1 MDLGATVCL
10 RARPRCE
17 LCPMSGRCAARRQGR
32 VAELPTRRPART
44 VDVRHAE
51 LVLLRADARVLLE
64 RRPPRG
70 IWGGLWSLPEFRAPH
85 RDAGSRD
92 AGNCDAGNCEK
103 GDGQAGDAGTGAQ
116 VAAQVIEWA
125 STRLG
130 LGVSAITGQTEIRHV
145 FTHFRLQARVWQLD
159 CRGGDAPSGHT
170 WLELSEAGNA
180 PLPQPV
186 RTLLAT
192 LD

>member
-1 MDLGATVCL
+1 
-10 RARPRCE
+10 
-17 LCPMSGRCAARRQGR
+17 
-32 VAELPTRRPART
+32 
-44 VDVRHAE
+44 VRHAE

-85 RDAGSRD
+85 RVAGDRD
-92 AGNCDAGNCEK
+92 TEDRDIGDRDTGDREK
-103 GDGQAGDAGTGAQ
+103 GDGQAGDVGTGAK

-125 STRLG
+125 STRFG
-130 LGVSAITGQTEIRHV
+130 LGVSTLTGQTEIRHV

-159 CRGGDAPSGHT
+159 CCGGDAPSGHT
-170 WLELSEAGNA
+170 WLALSEAGSA

-192 LD
+192 LDTLD

>member
-1 MDLGATVCL
+1 MNQ
-10 RARPRCE
+10 RCE
-17 LCPMSGRCAARRQGR
+17 ARRQER

-85 RDAGSRD
+85 RVAEDRD
-92 AGNCDAGNCEK
+92 IGDREK
-103 GDGQAGDAGTGAQ
+103 GDGQAGDVGTGAK
-116 VAAQVIEWA
+116 VAVQVIEWA
-125 STRLG
+125 SNRFG
-130 LGVSAITGQTEIRHV
+130 LGASTITGQTEIRHV

-159 CRGGDAPSGHT
+159 CCGGDAPSGHT
-170 WLELSEAGNA
+170 WLALSEAGSA

-192 LD
+192 LDTLD